1 MPAPVVPTTTEIS
14 VTSTT
19 TIEIAAAG
27 GSDVKNR
34 LHSCVITAEGEWD
47 IQWRSDSTDI
57 GGAHNLTDG
66 GSYLLEPPA
75 ATGIKTSANEAL
87 NLVATLI
94 SGSGTL
100 SGHASYVAK

>member
-1 MPAPVVPTTTEIS
+1 MVAGPVPQTTEIS

-19 TIEIAAAG
+19 TIAIAAAG
-27 GSDVKNR
+27 GADIKNR

-47 IQWRSDSTDI
+47 LQFRSASTDI

-66 GSYLLEPPA
+66 GSLLLEPGA
-75 ATGIKTSANEAL
+75 ATGIMSDSNEAL

-94 SGSGTL
+94 SGAGTL
-100 SGHASYVAK
+100 SGHACYVQR